1 MKKKVLKSLMLV
13 FVIAAFI
20 GVGSVFAGRTDFNTS
35 LPSLGMHATVVNYK
49 YKTTDVDGSNL
60 MLNSATS
67 RHDKVI
73 AWTDIKFR
81 NGGAE
86 IQFSPF
92 VEISTTRG
100 SDYSHWLGSYV
111 QYSGSRGDQI
121 RLRMQASSWVGDN
134 VSGSWDYK

>member
-20 GVGSVFAGRTDFNTS
+20 GVGSVFAGRTDFNAS
-35 LPSLGMHATVVNYK
+35 LPSFGMHSTVVDYK
-49 YKTTDVDGSNL
+49 YKTTDVDGSIL
-60 MLNSATS
+60 TLNSATS
-67 RHDKVI
+67 DSDTVTV
-73 AWTDIKFR
+73 WTDIKFR

-92 VEISTTRG
+92 VEISTRRG
-100 SDYSHWLGSYV
+100 SGYSHWLGSYV

-121 RLRMQASSWVGDN
+121 KLRMKAGSWAGDN